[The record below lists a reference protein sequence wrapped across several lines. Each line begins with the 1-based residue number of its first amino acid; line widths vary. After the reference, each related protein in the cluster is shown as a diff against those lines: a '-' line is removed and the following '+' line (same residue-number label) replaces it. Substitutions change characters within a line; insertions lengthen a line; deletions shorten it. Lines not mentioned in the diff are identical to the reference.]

1 MAGNVFGQMFQI
13 TTWGE
18 SHGRAVGVVVDG
30 VPAGLPFSEAD
41 IQKELDR
48 RRPGQSELSTPRK
61 EQDKVEILSGIFEG
75 MSTGTPISM
84 LVWNA
89 DARSSAY
96 DAIKNSPRPGHA
108 DFSYMARYGIR
119 DYRGG
124 GRSSARET
132 IGRVAGG
139 ALAKLLLAR
148 FGIRVAG
155 HVLELGG
162 VRAKALSF
170 EEIVENVEKTP
181 VRCADLETAERMLE
195 TATRAKEENDS
206 IGGIVELVARGVPA
220 GLGEPV
226 FDRLDAD
233 LAKALM
239 SIPAVKG
246 FELGAGFE
254 AARLRGSEMND
265 PFCIQEGK
273 VSCRSNNAGGTLG
286 GISTG
291 LDIVCRAAV
300 KPTPSIGKPQQTVD
314 LETGVNSEIV
324 IKGRHDPTIPPRMVP
339 VGEAMVAL
347 VLADHMLRS
356 GFINPRTLLE

>member
-1 MAGNVFGQMFQI
+1 MFRI

-48 RRPGQSELSTPRK
+48 RRPGQSALSTPRK

-75 MSTGTPISM
+75 TSTGTPISM

-96 DAIKNSPRPGHA
+96 EAIKNTPRPGHA
-108 DFSYMARYGIR
+108 DFCYMARYGIR

-155 HVLELGG
+155 HVLELGS

-181 VRCADLETAERMLE
+181 VRCADLEAAEKMLE
-195 TATRAKEENDS
+195 TAETAKQEHDS

-233 LAKALM
+233 IAKALM

-265 PFCIQEGK
+265 PFCMQEGT
-273 VSCRSNNAGGTLG
+273 VGCRSNNAGGVLG

-314 LETGVNSEIV
+314 LETGEDTEIV

-339 VGEAMVAL
+339 VGEAMLAL

>member
-1 MAGNVFGQMFQI
+1 M
-13 TTWGE
+13 
-18 SHGRAVGVVVDG
+18 
-30 VPAGLPFSEAD
+30 
-41 IQKELDR
+41 
-48 RRPGQSELSTPRK
+48 
-61 EQDKVEILSGIFEG
+61 
-75 MSTGTPISM
+75 
-84 LVWNA
+84 
-89 DARSSAY
+89 
-96 DAIKNSPRPGHA
+96 
-108 DFSYMARYGIR
+108 
-119 DYRGG
+119 
-124 GRSSARET
+124 
-132 IGRVAGG
+132 
-139 ALAKLLLAR
+139 
-148 FGIRVAG
+148 
-155 HVLELGG
+155 
-162 VRAKALSF
+162 
-170 EEIVENVEKTP
+170 
-181 VRCADLETAERMLE
+181 LETAE
-195 TATRAKEENDS
+195 TAKQEHDS

-233 LAKALM
+233 IAKALM

-265 PFCIQEGK
+265 PFCMQEGT
-273 VSCRSNNAGGTLG
+273 VGCRSNNAGGVLG

-314 LETGVNSEIV
+314 LETGEDTEIV

-339 VGEAMVAL
+339 VGEAMLAL